1 MVGRGGAGRGG
12 AGRGAPGG
20 VRRAVGPGRP
30 EWAAGGARE
39 KGPPVRGGPA
49 VAAGWSRPGPTSAG
63 RAVAVG
69 GRCRA
74 RPEAAGG
81 TTSCHG
87 GCAAPTRP
95 AGLGGGHTDVR
106 GLYPCQAP
114 TPSDPPVRKEPGV
127 AALGTRARGVGVR
140 RCAPGGTGKRAGKL
154 FPRFAPDSPGEW
166 SGGSSGFA
174 RHNRDGGCAVRF
186 RRTTGAPRNH
196 CAHCRP
202 IRSGGTVARRPGPVN
217 CRPEIGN
224 GEPDQVS
231 GSGGGS
237 AGGQFGRVGSRVV
250 AGVSPGSGR
259 GPVPGGR
266 PGS

>member
-1 MVGRGGAGRGG
+1 VGC
-12 AGRGAPGG
+12 AGRGAPGCRARPARVG
-20 VRRAVGPGRP
+20 GGRR
-30 EWAAGGARE
+30 RE

-95 AGLGGGHTDVR
+95 AGLGGRAHRRAGASSLPGALAVGPARSGGAR
-106 GLYPCQAP
+106 GRRPRNPC
-114 TPSDPPVRKEPGV
+114 TGSGCSPVRTRRNRKTRRGAVSAIRPGFTGRMV
-127 AALGTRARGVGVR
+127 GRGQRIRTAQPGWRLCRAVPPHHRGAAKPLR
-140 RCAPGGTGKRAGKL
+140 P
-154 FPRFAPDSPGEW
+154 
-166 SGGSSGFA
+166 
-174 RHNRDGGCAVRF
+174 
-186 RRTTGAPRNH
+186 
-196 CAHCRP
+196 CRP

-250 AGVSPGSGR
+250 AGVNPGSGR